1 MSKEHSK
8 IVCQNRKAR
17 HDYAIEDTL
26 EAGIMLLGP
35 EVKSL
40 REGRGNLTDSY
51 ADYREGEIWLYNAHI
66 SPYSHATDTSVIDP
80 LRPRKLLLH
89 KKEIRKLI
97 GKIKERGYAL
107 IPLAIYFKNGKA
119 KVELALAK
127 GKKQHDKRQAMKEK
141 DLTREL
147 NKQFKVR

>member
-17 HDYAIEDTL
+17 HDYTIEDTL

-51 ADYREGEIWLYNAHI
+51 ADYKNGEIWLYNTHI
-66 SPYSHATDTSVIDP
+66 SPYAHATDTSIIDP

-89 KKEIRKLI
+89 KKESRKLI

-107 IPLAIYFKNGKA
+107 IPLSIYFKNGKA

-147 NKQFKVR
+147 SKQFKVR